1 MSEISSKR
9 QVTKNAIMLYVRMFF
24 SMIVGLFSSRVIL
37 NTLGVADYG
46 IYNVVGN
53 IVPIFGFLS
62 NAMAGSIS
70 RFITYE
76 LGKGNIERLKRTF
89 SSAIIVQLSI
99 ALIIFIL
106 GEVVG
111 LWFVNAKLVI
121 PSERLY
127 AANCILQ
134 FSIVSILLNIIQ
146 VPYNACIIAH
156 EKMGVYAYIEILNV
170 ILKLLILYILVIGG
184 FDKLI
189 LYGLLSLI
197 VSIIIMSSYRIYSIR
212 KFEEC
217 HFKFVLDKDILK
229 SMLTF
234 SGYDLYGNICL
245 TAKFQ
250 GIPFIINLFFGVV
263 MNAAVGIVYTVT
275 NVFRS
280 FCGNI
285 LTAFRPQI
293 VKNYAQENYTDMS
306 YMINLSIRMLLMLS
320 ILIVVILI
328 YNSQIVLELWLGKV
342 PPMTSILLNI
352 ALIEN
357 LFALLAES
365 LRIGINATGKI
376 KGYSFWNGTSLL
388 LVIPFSYIALKFD
401 SSPDIVFYISLISQI
416 GCSTISLYYL
426 KKVFP
431 QYSVVLLFKILFK
444 VIFPLIVVLV
454 FLFFIDFNTFPIFL
468 RLLYSVGTIFFLYFV
483 SAYFTLAHNEK
494 LYIKGYLYRK
504 LGK

>member
-1 MSEISSKR
+1 MSEVSSKH
-9 QVTKNAIMLYVRMFF
+9 QVTKNAMMLYVRMFV
-24 SMIVGLFSSRVIL
+24 SMIVGLYSSRVVL
-37 NTLGVADYG
+37 NTLGVSDYG
-46 IYNVVGN
+46 IYNVVGT

-76 LGKGNIERLKRTF
+76 LGKGSIERLKRTF

-99 ALIIFIL
+99 SLIIFIL

-121 PSERLY
+121 PSDRLY

-134 FSIVSILLNIIQ
+134 FSIVSILFNILQ
-146 VPYNACIIAH
+146 VPYSACIIAH
-156 EKMGVYAYIEILNV
+156 EKMGIYAYIEILNV
-170 ILKLLILYILVIGG
+170 TLKLLILYFLVIGG

-197 VSIIIMSSYRIYSIR
+197 VSLIIMTSYRIYCIR

-217 HFKFVLDKDILK
+217 HFHFVVDKDILK

-234 SGYDLYGNICL
+234 SGYDLYGNVCL

-250 GIPFIINLFFGVV
+250 GIPFIVNLFFGVV

-293 VKNYAQENYTDMS
+293 VKNYAQDNYAEMS

-320 ILIVVILI
+320 ILLVIILI
-328 YNSQIVLELWLGKV
+328 YNSQVVLELWLGKV
-342 PPMTSILLNI
+342 PPMTSVLLNI
-352 ALIEN
+352 ALVEN

-365 LRIGINATGKI
+365 LRVGINATGKI

-401 SSPDIVFYISLISQI
+401 SSPRVVFYISLISQI

-426 KKVFP
+426 KKVLP
-431 QYSVVLLFKILFK
+431 QYSIMLFLKILLK
-444 VIFPLIVVLV
+444 IIFPLIVVLV
-454 FLFFIDFNTFPIFL
+454 FLFFIDFNNFSVFYK
-468 RLLYSVGTIFFLYFV
+468 LLFSVGTIFFLYFISV
-483 SAYFTLAHNEK
+483 YFTLSNSEK
-494 LYIKGYLYRK
+494 QYIQGYLYKK